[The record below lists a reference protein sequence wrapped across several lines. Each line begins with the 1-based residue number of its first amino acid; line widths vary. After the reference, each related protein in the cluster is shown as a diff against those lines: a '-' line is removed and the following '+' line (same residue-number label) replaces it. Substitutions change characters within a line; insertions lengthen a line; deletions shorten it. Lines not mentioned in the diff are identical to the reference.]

1 MSSCLARRKHRAGS
15 ALLASLLC
23 VLVATVLS
31 GCSKETA
38 APGQVVARVNADDIS
53 VHQLNF
59 ALAQM
64 PRKTISNG
72 ERETLVEKM
81 IDRQLLQQQARSKK
95 LDRRPEVMAR
105 LEESRLDILAAAY
118 AEELS
123 DRSQAPGED
132 AAAAYFSEHPALF
145 AQRRI
150 YRLREISIPENSKPD
165 APGIAQVEARLARK
179 ENLTELIAWL
189 RQQPGVFFDQL
200 AIRPAEELPLEAADR
215 LLGLKR
221 GDTLALRLPGALVIY
236 EVQSFEAAPL
246 NWNTAAPSIRTFLKN
261 RQTSA
266 AVKEEL
272 LRLRSAAKISKNPL
286 TDK

>member
-1 MSSCLARRKHRAGS
+1 MISFRSRQEGS
-15 ALLASLLC
+15 AAGRLCAALLC
-23 VLVATVLS
+23 VLVAAALT

-38 APGQVVARVNADDIS
+38 APSQVVARVNADEIS

-59 ALAQM
+59 ALGQM
-64 PRKTISNG
+64 PRKTISSG
-72 ERETLVEKM
+72 EREALVEKM
-81 IDRQLLQQQARSKK
+81 IDRQLLQQQALSQK

-123 DRSQAPGED
+123 GRTQAPGED
-132 AAAAYFSEHPALF
+132 AAARYFSEHPALF
-145 AQRRI
+145 AERRI
-150 YRLREISIPENSKPD
+150 YRLREISIPEDSKPD
-165 APGIAQVEARLARK
+165 APTIAQVEARLGRK
-179 ENLTELIAWL
+179 ENLAELIAWL
-189 RQQPGVFFDQL
+189 RSQPGVFYDQQ

-246 NWNTAAPSIRTFLKN
+246 TWKTAGPSLKTFLKN
-261 RQTSA
+261 RQASA

-272 LRLRSAAKISKNPL
+272 IRLRSAAKISKNPL
-286 TDK
+286 PDK